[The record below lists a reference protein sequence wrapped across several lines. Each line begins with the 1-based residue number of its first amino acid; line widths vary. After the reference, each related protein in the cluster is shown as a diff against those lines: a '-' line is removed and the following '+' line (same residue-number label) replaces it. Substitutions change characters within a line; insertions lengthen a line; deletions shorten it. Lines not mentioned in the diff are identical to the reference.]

1 MEIVFGVPQGSIL
14 GPLLFIIFLAD
25 WFFIVNSMVVEN
37 YADDSTQYATA
48 NHKDSLMVSLEEAS
62 KSFFIWF
69 DNNSSIICSY
79 LAHLLSLS
87 PKNLKKSTLP
97 HPPPPSKKNSYT
109 PGKWNFLIL
118 TLKNFLYFLKR
129 KVFLYFGKPKRP
141 KKSLC
146 FRKSIFFT
154 FQETETL
161 RNFLYFRK

>member
-14 GPLLFIIFLAD
+14 GPLLFNIFLAD

-79 LAHLLSLS
+79 LAHLLSPS
-87 PKNLKKSTLP
+87 PKN
-97 HPPPPSKKNSYT
+97 
-109 PGKWNFLIL
+109 
-118 TLKNFLYFLKR
+118 
-129 KVFLYFGKPKRP
+129 
-141 KKSLC
+141 
-146 FRKSIFFT
+146 
-154 FQETETL
+154 
-161 RNFLYFRK
+161 